1 MPYAEKRAKT
11 GKRIRPT
18 DATWMAVLER
28 ANLSCEWNEGGEA
41 CDLKEGD
48 VDPIGGGRVKLT
60 PDHKSPHSINHNSD
74 PHDPNQWQALCGR
87 HQVVK
92 KNYWD
97 NTTGKLNVY
106 AIVQA
111 ATRSEKLAV
120 FLFLLEHF
128 GYVLN
133 SDGSISKR

>member
-1 MPYAEKRAKT
+1 M
-11 GKRIRPT
+11 RIEGRRYRPS
-18 DATWMAVLER
+18 R
-28 ANLSCEWNEGGEA
+28 R
-41 CDLKEGD
+41 
-48 VDPIGGGRVKLT
+48 GRVKLT
-60 PDHKSPHSINHNSD
+60 PDHKSPHSVDPNSD
-74 PHDPNQWQALCGR
+74 TTEPDQWQALCAR

-111 ATRSEKLAV
+111 APKSEKLTV
-120 FLFLLEHF
+120 FLFLLEYF

-133 SDGSISKR
+133 SDGTITKR